1 MGGLESGVSTDKL
14 RCVQERIS
22 KLENVHRDSVEQ
34 LVRERVSV
42 HLGALAERA
51 QGDTEEVQQLQVQLR
66 EQNGQL
72 EAASQQIAEL
82 EAQIANVRLSRNAH
96 SVGQKSPSPKKNVHR
111 NPNAS
116 PSVSC
121 NDSQEPHS
129 EEVTMQ
135 MATAEVNSSVAKLVD
150 VLHTELRERAASHS
164 AIMTAIANTVAMRC
178 SSVPPS
184 DELHDGGKYLQKIQ
198 PIPVISRSPP
208 ASFVV
213 QQDTDASDKSTSSQR
228 CSYAK
233 HTNMC
238 LIAARSSLS
247 VL

>member
-1 MGGLESGVSTDKL
+1 MTADNGIGGLESGVPIDKL

-51 QGDTEEVQQLQVQLR
+51 QGDNEEVQQLQVQLR
-66 EQNGQL
+66 EKNGQL
-72 EAASQQIAEL
+72 EAAGQQIAEL
-82 EAQIANVRLSRNAH
+82 EAQIANVRLSSNAH
-96 SVGQKSPSPKKNVHR
+96 SVGQKSLSPRNLHR

-121 NDSQEPHS
+121 NDSQEPHR

-178 SSVPPS
+178 YSVPPS
-184 DELHDGGKYLQKIQ
+184 DEPHEDSPGCQSGLACGKYPQKIQ
-198 PIPVISRSPP
+198 SIPVISRSPP

-228 CSYAK
+228 
-233 HTNMC
+233 
-238 LIAARSSLS
+238 
-247 VL
+247 